1 MATRDNDRPVVLAA
15 VAHPDD
21 IEFNLAGTLLL
32 LKEAGCDVHMWNLS
46 NGSLGSMAHTPE
58 EIAAIRA
65 EEAAAAAALG
75 GATWHPPVFSD
86 LEVFYDKPSLA
97 RVASV
102 IREIAPEI
110 ILTHSPQDYMED
122 HQNVCR
128 LVVSAAFARS
138 MPHFATTP
146 PHAPYQKPVRIYHA
160 PPHGLRDGLRNLF
173 QPDLLVNI
181 ASVLSLKEEMLA
193 AHRSQKDWLE
203 ASQGLGAY
211 ISEMTGLGQLQAQQG
226 TNLEYAEGWRL
237 HSHLGFCAPDFDPLT
252 ALLGSLV
259 QTLNHN
265 TSKTHA

>member
-1 MATRDNDRPVVLAA
+1 MRDQDKPVVLAA

-32 LKEAGCDVHMWNLS
+32 LKEDGCEVHMWNLS
-46 NGSLGSMAHTPE
+46 NGSLGSMIHNPE

-65 EEAAAAAALG
+65 GEAAAAAALG

-102 IREIAPEI
+102 IREIQPEI
-110 ILTHSPQDYMED
+110 ILTHSPDDYMED

-128 LVVSAAFARS
+128 LIVTAAFARS

-146 PHAPYQKPVRIYHA
+146 HQAPYQKPVRIYHA
-160 PPHGLRDGLRNLF
+160 PPHGLHDGLRNRF
-173 QPDLLVNI
+173 QPDLLVDI
-181 ASVLSLKEEMLA
+181 ASVLSTKEEMLA

-211 ISEMTGLGQLQAQQG
+211 ISEMTGLGRLQAQQG
-226 TNLEYAEGWRL
+226 EGLEFAEGWRL
-237 HSHLGFCAPDFDPLT
+237 HSHLGFCAPDFDPL
-252 ALLGSLV
+252 ADLLAPFV
-259 QTLNHN
+259 QSLNHN
-265 TSKTHA
+265 TTHA